1 MNNKYYPFTILWEPL
16 TGKIFGSNMLHSTL
30 HKTEETRTSHV
41 CVHNVTSVMSD
52 SARLWTIALQAPL
65 SMGFSRQEYWSVSPC
80 PFPGNLSN
88 PEIEPESF
96 TSPALADGFLTTSTT
111 WKAQIH
117 PLLFLP
123 VYSFGN
129 FHSI

>member
-65 SMGFSRQEYWSVSPC
+65 SMGFSRQEYSSGLPC
-80 PFPGNLSN
+80 PAAGDLPD
-88 PEIEPESF
+88 PETEPESPV
-96 TSPALADGFLTTSTT
+96 SPALAGRLFTTVPPGKPHASHME
-111 WKAQIH
+111 A
-117 PLLFLP
+117 
-123 VYSFGN
+123 
-129 FHSI
+129 